1 VCVVG
6 GGSRKGTVIE
16 KKRRRPACCSLTHSP
31 PFLAPAVHPFLAALP
46 SQTLHEDK
54 EELGLVMDMRACGW
68 Q

>member
-1 VCVVG
+1 
-6 GGSRKGTVIE
+6 VIE